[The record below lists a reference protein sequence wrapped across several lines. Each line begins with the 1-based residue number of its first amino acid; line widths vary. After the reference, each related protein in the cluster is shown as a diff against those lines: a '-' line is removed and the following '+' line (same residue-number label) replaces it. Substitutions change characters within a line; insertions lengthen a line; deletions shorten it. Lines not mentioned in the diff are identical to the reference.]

1 MESSWSWYKKTQ
13 LNVMIFSGAFAK
25 VKEALHVVTGEKV
38 AVKIIDKT
46 KAKQDNYLW
55 KNLRREVGV
64 F

>member
-1 MESSWSWYKKTQ
+1 
-13 LNVMIFSGAFAK
+13 MIFSGAFAK